1 MTEAI
6 SKLDR
11 NLRFLR
17 LQTYFSISFIK
28 KENEKENIHMY
39 VCVCVC
45 VCIYISQS
53 QSCSVLSTEDSAFN
67 SLYSRLQVS
76 YTSYMT
82 KI

>member
-45 VCIYISQS
+45 IYIYLNLRVAV
-53 QSCSVLSTEDSAFN
+53 C
-67 SLYSRLQVS
+67 
-76 YTSYMT
+76 
-82 KI
+82 